1 MCVRCG
7 MHYRHAI
14 YFTTMSKEKYYC
26 YRSIGV
32 LFRERVS
39 QFGDRTAIKYHEG
52 DINCWKDMSWN
63 SLKNNVDMVSS
74 GLLTLGAK
82 EHEFIGIYAANYH
95 YWHMVDIASFG
106 FRGVTIPVFAT
117 SSSAQIKYIV
127 DETELKYL
135 FVGDQEQYDNV
146 LSFYKGSSIEK
157 IIVFDE
163 RTDLKDCD
171 IAIYFKDLLL
181 LGDEN
186 IDDNLSLIDTYLDR
200 ASVDDIVTIIY
211 TSGTTGEQ
219 KGVIL
224 KNSNFMFALYTHDRR
239 IDVTPND
246 SSLAFLPMSHVY
258 ERSWSYYIMHSG
270 AVNNFMISP
279 RDVLDGMRIVKPT
292 MMCTVPRFYEKVYD
306 GIWEKVSGWS
316 SIKQSIVKWAVVVGK
331 RYAYRKKEGKKLFW
345 LLQIKNLIAN
355 ILVFNKIKK
364 IFGGRL
370 HMSACGGA
378 ALSPRIVEFFHAMG
392 IFVNHGYG
400 LTETTAT
407 VTCYKDLNYEYDS
420 VGEHLDDVEVLINED
435 NEILVKGDL
444 LFHGYYKK
452 QKETDAVF
460 DGGWF
465 RTGDAGIF
473 TDRGNLRI
481 TDRIKDI
488 IKTSGGKYVAPQK
501 LEGIFI
507 QSKYIEQI
515 AVIGNKRKY
524 ISALIVPAFEKIKE
538 FAVENGIIYNSIKE
552 LVSNELINK
561 LISVDIDKMS
571 IDLAPFEH
579 IGRFTLLDR
588 EFSIDSGELTATL
601 KIRRKAINTI
611 YKDQIDSMY

>member
-1 MCVRCG
+1 
-7 MHYRHAI
+7 
-14 YFTTMSKEKYYC
+14 MSKEKYYC

-39 QFGDRTAIKYHEG
+39 QFGDRTAIRYHEE

-63 SLKNNVDMVSS
+63 SLKEGVDKVSS
-74 GLLTLGAK
+74 GLLSLGAE

-95 YWHMVDIASFG
+95 HWHMVDIASFG

-127 DETELKYL
+127 DETELRYL
-135 FVGDQEQYDNV
+135 FVGDQDQYDNV
-146 LSFYKGSSIEK
+146 LTFYKDSSVK
-157 IIVFDE
+157 NIIVFDNK
-163 RTDLKDCD
+163 TDLKNCD
-171 IAIYFKDLLL
+171 IAIYFDDLLQ
-181 LGDEN
+181 LGEEN
-186 IDDNLSLIDTYLDR
+186 INNNLPVINKYLDR
-200 ASVDDIVTIIY
+200 ASVDDTVTIIY

-224 KNSNFMFALYTHDRR
+224 KNTNFLFALYTHDKR
-239 IDVTPND
+239 INVTSDDN
-246 SSLAFLPMSHVY
+246 SLAFLPMSHVY

-270 AVNNFMISP
+270 AINNFMINP
-279 RDVLDGMRIVKPT
+279 RNVLEAMQVVKPT
-292 MMCTVPRFYEKVYD
+292 LMCTVPRFYEKVYD
-306 GIWEKVSGWS
+306 GIWDKVSGWS
-316 SIKQSIVKWAVVVGK
+316 SVKQSIVKWAVVIGK
-331 RYAYRKKEGKKLFW
+331 RYTYRKKEGKKLFW
-345 LLQIKNLIAN
+345 LLQVKNMIAS

-364 IFGGRL
+364 IFGGKL

-392 IFVNHGYG
+392 IFINHGYG

-407 VTCYKDLNYEYDS
+407 VTCYKNANYEYDS

-452 QKETDAVF
+452 QKETEAVF

-501 LEGIFI
+501 LEGIFT

-524 ISALIVPAFEKIKE
+524 ISALIVPAFAKIKE
-538 FAVENGIIYNSIKE
+538 FAKENGIIYNSIKE
-552 LVSNELINK
+552 LVSNDLING
-561 LISVDIDKMS
+561 LISLDIEKMS
-571 IDLAPFEH
+571 VDLAPFEH